1 MLAKAEIWAG
11 LFWLAI
17 GAYVAWAG
25 RDLGLGTLHEPG
37 SGFALFWIGLLMV
50 ALSLLVMAPAAI
62 RPSPGLAS
70 LWTGVRWGRV
80 LVVVGLLLVFGFGFE
95 RVGFIPGAMALLLVL
110 MLFVD
115 PVGPWKAATVSIL
128 APIAVWFVMT
138 KWLRIQLP
146 AGLTAGWLD

>member
-1 MLAKAEIWAG
+1 MLAKAELWGG

-37 SGFALFWIGLLMV
+37 SGFALFWIGVLMTG
-50 ALSLLVMAPAAI
+50 LSLLVVAPALFT
-62 RPSPGLAS
+62 PSPSLPS
-70 LWTGVRWGRV
+70 LWDGVRWGRV
-80 LVVVGLLLVFGFGFE
+80 LLVVGLLLVFGFSFE
-95 RVGFIPGAMALLLVL
+95 RVGFIPGAMVLLLVL

-115 PVGPWKAATVSIL
+115 PVGPWKALLVSIL

-138 KWLRIQLP
+138 RWLRIQLP
-146 AGLTAGWLD
+146 MGLLNGWLD

>member
-1 MLAKAEIWAG
+1 MFARAELWGG

-50 ALSLLVMAPAAI
+50 GLSLLVMAPALLT
-62 RPSPGLAS
+62 PSPALAS
-70 LWTGVRWGRV
+70 LWADARWGRILIV
-80 LVVVGLLLVFGFGFE
+80 IGLLVVFGFSFE
-95 RVGFIPGAMALLLVL
+95 RVGFIPGAIVLLLVL

-115 PVGPWKAATVSIL
+115 PVGIWKALAVATL
-128 APIAVWFVMT
+128 APIIVWIVMT
-138 KWLRIQLP
+138 KWLKIQLP
-146 AGLTAGWLD
+146 AGLLDGWLQ